1 MNDQVNALWNL
12 AIPFPITPSFRQQA
26 RTYALQYF
34 TQATHERV
42 YLNTLALLVADAYF
56 RLLGFPTNLTK
67 AERWNAARRLW
78 SEANELELLGL
89 GNLEC
94 CVITAA
100 QQTVFLPPETWA
112 NANGNPFSAR
122 RYANGVRIGYLFVEI
137 ASSQKVAT
145 LIGFLPAFD
154 PDTNGEEVAIAE
166 LKSMDEMID
175 YLTPQEAS
183 LQSKTDNL
191 TVEFATKK
199 ITYLRNWL
207 NNVYQDNWEPATRN
221 LSAATCKKKI
231 PLVGQ
236 IFEMQLSVSQSNGAI
251 ALTVIVQCESGFLPI
266 GLQVSVP
273 DESDIYTET
282 VNNQG
287 DLISIPLELSSGEEF
302 WVELRLGEAFI
313 REYFIA

>member
-1 MNDQVNALWNL
+1 MNDRLNTLWDL
-12 AIPFPITPSFRQQA
+12 AIPFPITASFRQQA
-26 RTYALQYF
+26 RTYALQFF

-42 YLNTLALLVADAYF
+42 YLNTLALLVADGYF
-56 RLLGFPTNLTK
+56 RLLGFQTNLTN
-67 AERWNAARRLW
+67 AERWNATRRLW

-94 CVITAA
+94 RVTTAA
-100 QQTVFLPPETWA
+100 QQTVFLPSETWA
-112 NANGNPFSAR
+112 N
-122 RYANGVRIGYLFVEI
+122 RIGYLFVEI

-154 PDTNGEEVAIAE
+154 PDTSGAEIAIAD

-175 YLTPQEAS
+175 YLAQQEAS
-183 LQSKTDNL
+183 LQNKIDNL
-191 TVEFATKK
+191 TIEFAAKK

-231 PLVGQ
+231 ELVGQ
-236 IFEMQLSVSQSNGAI
+236 ILEMRLDVFPSNEAI
-251 ALTVIVQCESGFLPI
+251 AVTVIVQRESGFLPI

-282 VNNQG
+282 VTTPA
-287 DLISIPLELSSGEEF
+287 DLISIPLEFSSGEEF
-302 WVELRLGEAFI
+302 WVELRVGEALI